1 MVRSAIIVFMLL
13 IGLSGSRQQLLNA
26 SPDSLKL
33 ELSRVKTDSAQIS
46 ILAAIANKFASQ
58 KPDSAFVYFDRAMEL
73 AQKTNNLQRL
83 YELYNRKGT
92 VYSDLQNFSMALIEF
107 KKQLEIALILAD
119 SSLISASYSNAGSVL
134 NYMGLTD
141 RSINAYKRAL
151 QHHNLLRDSI
161 KTAVL
166 YGRIGNLHL
175 TAGKYE
181 DAEAYYAK
189 AYEIFEKKRLKRYM
203 TIVLQNLG
211 VIEKNRRNFEKGI
224 ELFQRA
230 MALHEGQNNTLGVA
244 QCIGNIGG
252 IYYEQANYKKAI
264 ETISEA
270 IETFRQHDATYDLAI
285 ALMKVGKSYNHLN
298 RFEMARKTLEE
309 TLLLADS
316 SMQSL
321 QIDILEPLAK
331 SYSSLG
337 MNEKAYQTLSR
348 AFTIYASLHT
358 KENSEIQESLRLELE
373 IERRDMDMELLRKD
387 NDLKENTI
395 KRQNAQ
401 LILYL
406 LAIVF
411 FFVLLILL
419 LRINRVRKRA
429 NADLLIKNA
438 EITQQKEEIEAQRDE
453 IEAQK
458 EEILSQRDQLMVQR
472 SIAISQRDELSKV
485 NVSLTDSI
493 LYAKNIQTALLPTS
507 KELSESLGENFV
519 LYEPLNIVSGD
530 FYWVSRP
537 RTQVAN
543 ETVLA
548 IADCTGHGVPGA
560 LMSVMGINFLN
571 SIVNESGVTDP
582 AAILN
587 AVDDSIIRA
596 LSHTDEMD
604 KSKDGMDMAVV
615 TFDWQTMEMAFSSAK
630 IRVLVWRKGEVFQ
643 FGVTKA
649 SLGRQSRKVSP
660 FETASFILQAND
672 VLYLLTDGYI
682 DQFGGPNL
690 KKFLTIGLVEL
701 LKRIGSKPL
710 DEQRK
715 ILLEAFMK
723 WKGTHIQIDDVLV
736 FGVRI

>member
-1 MVRSAIIVFMLL
+1 MLL

-26 SPDSLKL
+26 SPDSLKF
-33 ELSRVKTDSAQIS
+33 ELSRAKTDSARIS

-58 KPDSAFVYFDRAMEL
+58 KPDSAFVYYDKALEL
-73 AQKTNNLQRL
+73 ARKSNNLRTL
-83 YELYNRKGT
+83 YELYNSKGT
-92 VYSDLQNFSMALIEF
+92 VYSDLQNFSMALFEF
-107 KKQLEIALILAD
+107 KKQLEVALILTD

-141 RSINAYKRAL
+141 RAINAYKSAL
-151 QHHNLLRDSI
+151 QYHNLLRDSL

-189 AYEIFEKKRLKRYM
+189 AYEIFEKKQLKRYM

-230 MALHEGQNNTLGVA
+230 MALHEEQNNTLGVA

-264 ETISEA
+264 ETIGVA
-270 IETFRQHDATYDLAI
+270 IEIFRKHDATYDLAI

-309 TLLLADS
+309 ALLFADS
-316 SMQSL
+316 TMQSL
-321 QIDILEPLAK
+321 QIEILEPLAK
-331 SYSSLG
+331 SYFSLG
-337 MNEKAYQTLSR
+337 MKEKAYETLLR
-348 AFTIYASLHT
+348 TYTIYASLHT

-373 IERRDMDMELLRKD
+373 IERRDMDMEILRKD

-395 KRQNAQ
+395 KWQNAQ
-401 LILYL
+401 LVLYL
-406 LAIVF
+406 LAIAF
-411 FFVLLILL
+411 FFVLLVLL
-419 LRINRVRKRA
+419 SRINRVRKRA

-438 EITQQKEEIEAQRDE
+438 QITQQKEEIEAQRDE

-458 EEILSQRDQLMVQR
+458 EEIMSQRDQLEVQR
-472 SIAISQRDELSKV
+472 SIAISQRDELSRV

-519 LYEPLNIVSGD
+519 LYKPLNIVSGD
-530 FYWVSRP
+530 FYWVSSP
-537 RTQVAN
+537 RTQGAN

-643 FGVTKA
+643 LGVTKA
-649 SLGRQSRKVSP
+649 SLGRQSRKGSP
-660 FETASFILQAND
+660 FETATFTLQAND

-690 KKFLTIGLVEL
+690 KKFLTNGLIEI

-715 ILLEAFMK
+715 LLLETFMK